1 MTLKELERVLE
12 RELEDFLPT
21 LRVDVFH
28 SSLRCGYHVRLSH
41 EVTQTVARI
50 DVDYQVQDLSRHI
63 AQLRRLA
70 RQMTVETHSKLGKYL
85 RGDT

>member
-12 RELEDFLPT
+12 RELED
-21 LRVDVFH
+21 FH